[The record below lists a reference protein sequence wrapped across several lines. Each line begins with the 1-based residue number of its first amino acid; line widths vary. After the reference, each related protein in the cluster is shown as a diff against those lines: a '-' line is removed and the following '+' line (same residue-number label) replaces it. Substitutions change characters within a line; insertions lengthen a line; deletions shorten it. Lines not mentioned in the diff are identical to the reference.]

1 MMKKCSYLVID
12 QKPNG
17 IHRMTDAYTIDSDP
31 FIIRMLFS
39 VLQSIIS
46 LLHIDSHHHC
56 SCMSVTVRCT
66 LQNHHSSI
74 PITTVLSGKLKLLF
88 ADTYSILIT
97 VLVKVTL

>member
-1 MMKKCSYLVID
+1 
-12 QKPNG
+12 
-17 IHRMTDAYTIDSDP
+17 MTDAYTIDSDP

-39 VLQSIIS
+39 VLQSMITS
-46 LLHIDSHHHC
+46 LHIDSHHHC

-74 PITTVLSGKLKLLF
+74 SIATALSGKPKLIF